1 MFVKFKRSIESISF
15 HLKADQAG
23 WRSVESVVELVGE
36 LVVFSTVSFT
46 HHLSYSA
53 HGAPGRKDRT
63 ERGRGR
69 QEMRGHME
77 VVCCFN

>member
-1 MFVKFKRSIESISF
+1 MFIKFKRSIQSY
-15 HLKADQAG
+15 QAG

-36 LVVFSTVSFT
+36 LVVFSPVSLT

-53 HGAPGRKDRT
+53 HGGPGGKDRA
-63 ERGRGR
+63 ERGRER